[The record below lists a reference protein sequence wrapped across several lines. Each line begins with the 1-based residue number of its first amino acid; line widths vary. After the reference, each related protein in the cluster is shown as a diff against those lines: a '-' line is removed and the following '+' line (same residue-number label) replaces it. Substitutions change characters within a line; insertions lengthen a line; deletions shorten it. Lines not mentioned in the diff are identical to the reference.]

1 MPENTSDRTFNV
13 SKTNMPTEYR
23 EKGITC
29 FKN

>member
-1 MPENTSDRTFNV
+1 MPENTSDRMFNV
-13 SKTNMPTEYR
+13 SKTNIPTEYR